1 MFCSASLQHVFGG
14 ALVDQRLPNLRIN
27 QAMVFTDN
35 WTPVHMAMLL
45 EFIEMFLNEI
55 YSSFFF
61 FSCISE
67 VFQVVVAL
75 FNLQITRHWLIDV
88 IS

>member
-1 MFCSASLQHVFGG
+1 MFSSASLQHVCGG

-27 QAMVFTDN
+27 QAMIFTDY

-45 EFIEMFLNEI
+45 DFIEMFSNEI
-55 YSSFFF
+55 YSNF
-61 FSCISE
+61 FSSISE

-75 FNLQITRHWLIDV
+75 FNLQITRHCLIDV
-88 IS
+88 FS

>member
-1 MFCSASLQHVFGG
+1 M
-14 ALVDQRLPNLRIN
+14 I
-27 QAMVFTDN
+27 FTDN

-55 YSSFFF
+55 YSSFF
-61 FSCISE
+61 SCISE

-75 FNLQITRHWLIDV
+75 FDLQITRHWLIDV

>member
-1 MFCSASLQHVFGG
+1 MFCLASLQHVCGG
-14 ALVDQRLPNLRIN
+14 ALVDQRLPNLRTN
-27 QAMVFTDN
+27 QAKIFTDN

-45 EFIEMFLNEI
+45 EFIKMFLNEI
-55 YSSFFF
+55 YSNFF

-88 IS
+88 IL

>member
-1 MFCSASLQHVFGG
+1 MLCSASLQHVCGG

-27 QAMVFTDN
+27 QAMIFIDN
-35 WTPVHMAMLL
+35 WTPVHMTMHLD
-45 EFIEMFLNEI
+45 FIEMFLNEI
-55 YSSFFF
+55 YSSWVCFF
-61 FSCISE
+61 CISE
-67 VFQVVVAL
+67 VFQVVVAR

>member
-1 MFCSASLQHVFGG
+1 MFCSASLQHVCGG

-27 QAMVFTDN
+27 QAMIFTDN

-45 EFIEMFLNEI
+45 DFIAMFLNEI

-61 FSCISE
+61 FFLHK
-67 VFQVVVAL
+67 VFQVIVAL